1 MMSKLVLIS
10 GSGRGLGAGIAK
22 SFVDKGYDVALNY
35 FKSKKKAE
43 ELAKDL
49 GGNTLAFQ
57 ADVSDKKQVVQMIA
71 DVKQHYKR
79 TPDVVINN
87 AMTDYVFN
95 GEARKKADEIEWGD
109 ILNHLNVTVQ
119 GSLNLIQ
126 AALPGMK
133 EQQFGRIVNIGT
145 NLFQNPVV
153 PYHDYTIAKG
163 AMLAMTRTFAKDL
176 GQYNITVNMVS
187 GGLLKVTD
195 ASAGTPD
202 EVFDFIASVT
212 PLQRV
217 TTVSDFSDAVLF
229 FASSGSRAVTGQ
241 NLVVDGGL
249 TFN

>member
-1 MMSKLVLIS
+1 MKKLVLIS
-10 GSGRGLGAGIAK
+10 GSGRGLGAGIAQ

-35 FKSKKKAE
+35 FKSKEKAE
-43 ELAKDL
+43 ELAQQL
-49 GGNTLAFQ
+49 GGNTVAFQ
-57 ADVSDKKQVVQMIA
+57 ADVSDKEQVIQMIA
-71 DVKQHYKR
+71 DIKEHYQKS
-79 TPDVVINN
+79 PEIVINN

-95 GEARKKADEIEWGD
+95 GEERKKADEIEWND
-109 ILNHLNVTVQ
+109 IQNHLNVTVQ

-126 AALPGMK
+126 ASLPGMK
-133 EQQFGRIVNIGT
+133 EQGFGRIVNIGT

-163 AMLAMTRTFAKDL
+163 ALLAMTRTFAKDL
-176 GQYNITVNMVS
+176 GANNITVNMVS

-195 ASAGTPD
+195 ASAATPD

-212 PLQRV
+212 PLQKV

-229 FASSGSRAVTGQ
+229 FASSNSRAVTGQ

>member
-1 MMSKLVLIS
+1 MNKLVLIS

-22 SFVDKGYDVALNY
+22 SFVEKGYDVALNY

-43 ELAKDL
+43 DLAAEL
-49 GGNTLAFQ
+49 GGRTAAFQ
-57 ADVSDKKQVVQMIA
+57 ADVSNKEQVIQMIA
-71 DVKQHYKR
+71 NVNKHYQR

-95 GEARKKADEIEWGD
+95 GDARKKADEIEWSD

-126 AALPGMK
+126 ASLPGMK
-133 EQQFGRIVNIGT
+133 KQQFGRIVNIGT

-176 GQYNITVNMVS
+176 GQHNITVNMVS

-229 FASSGSRAVTGQ
+229 FASSDSRAVTGQ

>member
-1 MMSKLVLIS
+1 MI
-10 GSGRGLGAGIAK
+10 
-22 SFVDKGYDVALNY
+22 
-35 FKSKKKAE
+35 
-43 ELAKDL
+43 KDIRERYQR
-49 GGNTLAFQ
+49 A
-57 ADVSDKKQVVQMIA
+57 
-71 DVKQHYKR
+71 
-79 TPDVVINN
+79 PDIVINN
-87 AMTDYVFN
+87 AMTDYSFN
-95 GEARKKADEIEWGD
+95 GDARKKADEIEWSD
-109 ILNHLNVTVQ
+109 ILSHLNVTVQ

-126 AALPGMK
+126 AAIPGMK

-163 AMLAMTRTFAKDL
+163 ALLAMTRTFAKDL

-217 TTVSDFSDAVLF
+217 TTVSDFSDAVVF
-229 FASSGSRAVTGQ
+229 FASGGSRAVTGQ